1 MALVNTTTSM
11 LFDGIGDRLNAG
23 ASLAVRSPMGNTVG
37 KGGFC
42 GWFRSTDIG
51 PAGII
56 CGLFDTGTQHQAFIR
71 MNGAVGLIQA
81 VCKKGNG
88 VAGTISVFGT
98 FNDDVWRNVI
108 IIVDGASFHF
118 YIDGVFQATGACVGS
133 NSSGT
138 PTYSIVGVPG
148 SSQFSNSKIT
158 QVTSWH
164 SHTAVNATLA
174 TDLYNGGFPVDPTT
188 VAGIG
193 TNTSWF
199 ELPNVVPPTVT
210 TDFNTDRLAI
220 QGALTAT
227 GILASDAVL
236 DFPAAVVSTRGII
249 QPIVDPIID
258 KAITRIF

>member
-11 LFDGIGDRLNAG
+11 LYNGIGDRLNG
-23 ASLAVRSPMGNTVG
+23 NSSTAVHFPMGQTTG

-42 GWFRSTDIG
+42 GWFRSTDTG
-51 PAGII
+51 GGGLI
-56 CGLFDTGTQHQAFIR
+56 CGLIDTGTQHQAHIKLFTS
-71 MNGAVGLIQA
+71 GLQA

-88 VAGTISVFGT
+88 TVGTVFVAGT
-98 FNDDVWRNVI
+98 FNDDVWYNVI

-118 YIDGVFQATGACVGS
+118 YIDGVFQGTGSCVGS

-138 PTYSIVGVPG
+138 PVYAIGGTTINSL
-148 SSQFSNSKIT
+148 FSNSKIT

-164 SHTAVNATLA
+164 SHTAAHAVLA

-188 VAGIG
+188 VPGIG

-199 ELPNVVPPTVT
+199 EHPNVVPPLDTN
-210 TDFNTDRLAI
+210 DFAVDRLGI
-220 QGALTAT
+220 QLTLVAT

-236 DFPAAVVSTRGII
+236 DFPSAKRII
-249 QPIVDPIID
+249 QPIIDPIVS
-258 KAITRIF
+258 RIAPFIF